1 MKRRIFFALSAALF
15 PFFAFALAV
24 DYAPQSVGAGRPE
37 VHIKADGM
45 VTLKSGR
52 VEQIAGTTFY
62 LMLRWGQLPMRFT
75 MKTDGKT
82 AVSKRYGGAANVSQ
96 IKLGDYLDAEGEFLV
111 GSDFFGLNARTV
123 KDWSLQEESGTFS
136 GRIVE
141 VNSGNFILQTPAQAI
156 SVRPATSTVI
166 KKGSIVIPYERVRNG
181 DTVVLADGVYD
192 YASNVLTPSSIVLF
206 QSGSDFT
213 PRNFEGILKKMD
225 GTAPPASLIVTV
237 DGVDYTVYLSPTTEV
252 LRKNRQPAL
261 LGRFVA
267 GDTVRFYGAIQ
278 ESDKTLADQL
288 VVPAEVVRNL
298 NL

>member
-1 MKRRIFFALSAALF
+1 M
-15 PFFAFALAV
+15 
-24 DYAPQSVGAGRPE
+24 
-37 VHIKADGM
+37 
-45 VTLKSGR
+45 
-52 VEQIAGTTFY
+52 
-62 LMLRWGQLPMRFT
+62 
-75 MKTDGKT
+75 
-82 AVSKRYGGAANVSQ
+82 
-96 IKLGDYLDAEGEFLV
+96 
-111 GSDFFGLNARTV
+111 
-123 KDWSLQEESGTFS
+123 
-136 GRIVE
+136 
-141 VNSGNFILQTPAQAI
+141 QTPAQTI
-156 SVRPATSTVI
+156 TVRPATSTVI
-166 KKGSIVIPYERVRNG
+166 KKGSIVIPYERVRKG